1 MRTARHALVVVLAS
15 ALVVAVVSPAVA
27 RTARID
33 ECKLLTVA
41 QAETIMGTE
50 PFGGGSPDNGGCS
63 WQTDP
68 SDRASG
74 LAYVTLKVDAARKVL
89 ADYDDDLR
97 TYLDESTNV
106 GIDEL
111 PGVGDEAFSTYSPL
125 SGPGTSD
132 GLSVLVGDRLLRIGF
147 QRAESVQN
155 PSDELDQ
162 IVRIV
167 KKAVAKVRAK
177 QS

>member
-1 MRTARHALVVVLAS
+1 MRSRRLPLVVVLA
-15 ALVVAVVSPAVA
+15 AAVVLTVVVPASA
-27 RTARID
+27 RPARVD
-33 ECKLLTVA
+33 ECKLLTDA

-50 PFGGGSPDNGGCS
+50 PFAPGAPDNGGCS

-68 SDRASG
+68 SDRANG
-74 LAYVTLKVDAARKVL
+74 LAYVTLKVEPAKKVL
-89 ADYDDDLR
+89 ADYDGDLR
-97 TYLDESTNV
+97 TYLDESTTV
-106 GIDEL
+106 GIDKL
-111 PGVGDEAFSTYSPL
+111 RGVGDEAYSTYSAL
-125 SGPGTSD
+125 SGPGTAD
-132 GLSVLVGDRLLRIGF
+132 GIWVIVGDQLLHTGF
-147 QRAESVQN
+147 QPVEPVQN